1 MTTVLFEA
9 DQRENVIS
17 SADYSNYDSSGIT
30 YFSTLDDN
38 VTDLSG
44 AYDFAEFSSLQTL
57 VNDEEAKKEKRLKQA
72 EQMQI
77 QKDNLKDFNNV
88 LFYVFIC
95 VIVIFV
101 VLVLINTEVING
113 TIGIILIVLA
123 ITITIIYSAIMLV
136 YTANKST
143 ISVGT
148 FEWDFV
154 RPNKNNDATSTEEF
168 TPYNQ
173 NSLEESFIKMKA
185 E

>member
-1 MTTVLFEA
+1 MTTVLFEEEE
-9 DQRENVIS
+9 RKNVIS

-38 VTDLSG
+38 VMDLSG
-44 AYDFAEFSSLQTL
+44 AYDFAAFSSLQTL
-57 VNDEEAKKEKRLKQA
+57 INDEEAKKRKRLKKA

-77 QKDNLKDFNNV
+77 QNENLKEFNNV

-95 VIVIFV
+95 VLLIFV
-101 VLVLINTEVING
+101 VLVLINIELING

-123 ITITIIYSAIMLV
+123 ITMTIIYSAVILV
-136 YTANKST
+136 YTTNKST
-143 ISVGT
+143 VSFGR
-148 FEWDFV
+148 FEWDFIE
-154 RPNKNNDATSTEEF
+154 PNDADATSTEEF

-173 NSLEESFIKMKA
+173 NSLNESFIKMKA